1 MGLRKPIKAILER
14 NRQVV
19 KLNSNYSSRIPA
31 PNGIKVPLH
40 FPISDTPLVSIIL
53 AFHNHEAYT
62 RQCLVSILQ
71 FLPKS
76 SFEIILIDDHSTD
89 AIDLSDITGVRL
101 IQNKSKQGFIK
112 STNQGI
118 QHAIGEYIYLL
129 NATSLVQE
137 GFLDELLSVFEE
149 HTDVG
154 AVGSKIL
161 NTKGKL
167 LEAGSVFLKDAKLT
181 HVAGKP
187 SYYPEFNYC
196 YQVDYCSARSLLF
209 RKLSDNGMLN
219 LFNED
224 FTASYFAE
232 ADLCYRLR
240 HEQGKHIFYS
250 PFSKIVHYQ
259 GVTKGFTSNLH
270 IKEEAY
276 ERNFQ
281 TFKQKWSKELAAIKA
296 HSIHHRILE
305 FCTRGS
311 IVFFNDQVPQY
322 DNNSGELRLTEIMKA
337 FKQLNYHVTLVT
349 LENDINNSYNAYF
362 QRLGIAVLYL
372 HSRKSTIARY
382 FKAMSYATPRIWMHS
397 ATTFNRFYK
406 TARETFKKFD
416 LIFDMVDIHHLR
428 HKRASELFPED
439 KGISAEY
446 HRYLKIETEA
456 SQLADIVIP
465 ISEQERDYMRS
476 LCADEKMLVISNI
489 HYAKIN
495 LEETPRFA
503 DREGLLFVGS
513 LHTPN
518 IDAINYLIDD
528 IMPLI
533 WHTDPSIKL
542 HIVGNVA
549 QCFPAERKS
558 LPNVI
563 FHGFVPEIRP
573 YYLQHR
579 IIVAPL
585 RYGAGVKGK
594 IGQALEYHVPV
605 VSSEIGTE
613 GMFLIDGKHILI
625 AETPEDFAAK
635 TLSLYSDETLW
646 KALQANAI
654 SGLAPFSKEEL
665 YKKIKQMELMIN

>member
-1 MGLRKPIKAILER
+1 MGRISAYLNRRKQLKELHKNHSFHVAIPSTER
-14 NRQVV
+14 NEIRFHLPE
-19 KLNSNYSSRIPA
+19 K
-31 PNGIKVPLH
+31 PL
-40 FPISDTPLVSIIL
+40 I
-53 AFHNHEAYT
+53 
-62 RQCLVSILQ
+62 SILIYFQ
-71 FLPKS
+71 NNQLYVRKCLLEISKNLPKHPL
-76 SFEIILIDDHSTD
+76 ELILVDDNSD
-89 AIDLSDITGVRL
+89 DQFSLSDLKGIHSIRNEQT
-101 IQNKSKQGFIK
+101 QGFVK
-112 STNQGI
+112 SINQGI
-118 QHAIGEYIYLL
+118 QQARGEFIYLL
-129 NATSLVQE
+129 DAASIVHN

-232 ADLCYRLR
+232 ADLCYRLK

-397 ATTFNRFYK
+397 ATTFNRFHK

-533 WHTDPSIKL
+533 WQTDPSIKL

-665 YKKIKQMELMIN
+665 YKKIKQMQLMLN